1 MQDQRER
8 EKCQHVNS
16 FQASIFFSYF
26 GLKTF
31 KVSAAL
37 WGMAHEET
45 FVGEE
50 NEKGWK
56 SRTVTEVI
64 REFTNYVF

>member
-1 MQDQRER
+1 MQDQR

-16 FQASIFFSYF
+16 FRAGFFFSYF

-37 WGMAHEET
+37 WEMAHEET

-56 SRTVTEVI
+56 SLTATEVI